1 MIDIEPKHLKIITHI
16 LGKCPYQFYLF
27 GSRAKGTAKRFSD
40 VDLFYLKDIPIHMI
54 HELEEEFEESDLPYK
69 VDIINYHT
77 CDTTFKK
84 HLSSTG
90 ILITQLNIQNF
101 SNK

>member
-1 MIDIEPKHLKIITHI
+1 MIDIEQRHLQLITQI
-16 LGKCPYQFYLF
+16 LKKYPYDFYLF
-27 GSRAKGTAKRFSD
+27 GSRVKGTAKRFSD
-40 VDLFYLKDIPIHMI
+40 VNLFYVEEIPIEI
-54 HELEEEFEESDLPYK
+54 IYKLEEEFEESDLPYK

-90 ILITQLNIQNF
+90 ILMSPINT
-101 SNK
+101 